1 MEWLDTAIA
10 WLQAN
15 WGTTLFGTFTISGL
29 VSVLIFLIKQ
39 WISNKAAGQKYDKIY
54 TGSQKQIGELKELY
68 KLEKTKSANLEA
80 SNVMLQQAQAAMFD
94 AVIKIALASKLDSE
108 DKAAIVLNL
117 EKAKT
122 YAPKE
127 IVQAAAEQIDKV
139 NNAVANIVEEAK
151 DAPEQTVFNVINNA
165 ASLLDKY
172 SAKNKE

>member
-15 WGTTLFGTFTISGL
+15 WGTTLFGTLSIGSVITTL
-29 VSVLIFLIKQ
+29 VFLIKQ

-54 TGSQKQIGELKELY
+54 RGSQKQISELKELY
-68 KLEKTKSANLEA
+68 ELEKVNSYNLEA
-80 SNVMLQQAQAAMFD
+80 SNQMLQQAQVAVFD
-94 AVIKIALASKLDSE
+94 AIVKIALASKLDSE

-127 IVQAAAEQIDKV
+127 IVQAAVDQIEKV
-139 NNAVANIVEEAK
+139 NGAVDNMVEEVK
-151 DAPEQTVFNVINNA
+151 ETPEQTAFNVINTA
-165 ASLLDKY
+165 ATLLDKY
-172 SAKNKE
+172 ANKE